1 MDMTRRPDPLARFR
15 VKIHNDNGHR
25 YAFTQVPTTNEKTG
39 KKVYR
44 ILHWGKVD
52 ENLRFTPGDRYMLAS
67 VEDRK
72 KLIFPD
78 DWDLSEIEKLSGNR
92 KPGRQPIETQD
103 ENRLYGDVWLL
114 EQIAQAT
121 GLKDD
126 LMEVFHGSEEVVNAL
141 LTLAMFELTQGKPF
155 SHVADWQTIEK
166 TPCAQPLTSP
176 TITRLL
182 QAITNQN
189 RIDLFYLRGKRV
201 EKDEYCAVDSTS
213 RSAWGKSLCDIQ
225 YGKSKDHL
233 PLPQTLEV
241 VVYTLDSHMPIY
253 YRSFPGN
260 FPDSRSLKVIL
271 NDLDSCGLRNIILIT
286 DRGYETIQNL
296 EEYLGKGQKMIM
308 AAKVG
313 QKSILDKINEFGLFD
328 HHPKEMKF
336 SVEEGVYFKQYDQEY
351 SMETSRGTVKK
362 IDTLKL
368 NLYFVPKRRCA
379 ELDVLEESIALQ
391 EKNLKEIMESGAPL
405 DDDKTI
411 KHLFCYFVLKYDPA
425 TRKLE
430 SYTLNQKKVDKKRKT
445 AGFFASFSNGLKLD
459 AIEIF
464 RHYKL
469 RDEQE
474 KYFNMMKSIMGA
486 DRQRNWSEDGKD
498 GSRFVL
504 FLAHILGGYLR
515 NVQLSM
521 DNKNIHSTTELLE
534 KMRPIRYV
542 EHPHKQGFI
551 TPFVGVQLDI
561 CDAFGFEVPKGCGP
575 DYRVKKTNKGKRG
588 RPRKKPVIETAED

>member
-1 MDMTRRPDPLARFR
+1 MTRRPDPLARFR

-39 KKVYR
+39 KKVYH

-260 FPDSRSLKVIL
+260 FPE
-271 NDLDSCGLRNIILIT
+271 
-286 DRGYETIQNL
+286 DR
-296 EEYLGKGQKMIM
+296 
-308 AAKVG
+308 
-313 QKSILDKINEFGLFD
+313 KS
-328 HHPKEMKF
+328 
-336 SVEEGVYFKQYDQEY
+336 VV
-351 SMETSRGTVKK
+351 
-362 IDTLKL
+362 
-368 NLYFVPKRRCA
+368 
-379 ELDVLEESIALQ
+379 
-391 EKNLKEIMESGAPL
+391 
-405 DDDKTI
+405 
-411 KHLFCYFVLKYDPA
+411 
-425 TRKLE
+425 
-430 SYTLNQKKVDKKRKT
+430 
-445 AGFFASFSNGLKLD
+445 
-459 AIEIF
+459 
-464 RHYKL
+464 
-469 RDEQE
+469 
-474 KYFNMMKSIMGA
+474 
-486 DRQRNWSEDGKD
+486 
-498 GSRFVL
+498 
-504 FLAHILGGYLR
+504 
-515 NVQLSM
+515 
-521 DNKNIHSTTELLE
+521 
-534 KMRPIRYV
+534 
-542 EHPHKQGFI
+542 
-551 TPFVGVQLDI
+551 
-561 CDAFGFEVPKGCGP
+561 
-575 DYRVKKTNKGKRG
+575 
-588 RPRKKPVIETAED
+588 